1 MKLKSLLT
9 TTLMAA
15 TMLLWSNMGWGQETI
30 AGWTFPTTTGN
41 ETANVAAECGIMAAS
56 SVIYADGTNGS
67 DNWLG
72 TSGAVVY
79 YGGVAPVTDLCS
91 VTAATGA
98 LSLVNVSSNFNNKGI
113 VFKISLTGYESLNL
127 SYSTRGTNTGFSNH
141 EWLYST
147 DGIAFNSF
155 TTITGRNATSFS
167 TQSVDFSSIT
177 AIDNQPVVY
186 IKVIVSAAS
195 GTGNN
200 RFDNVRFTAF
210 EISGGD
216 DAPPVATFLPEG
228 GAPMWY

>member
-113 VFKISLTGYESLNL
+113 VFC
-127 SYSTRGTNTGFSNH
+127 
-141 EWLYST
+141 
-147 DGIAFNSF
+147 
-155 TTITGRNATSFS
+155 
-167 TQSVDFSSIT
+167 Q
-177 AIDNQPVVY
+177 
-186 IKVIVSAAS
+186 VSQ
-195 GTGNN
+195 GC
-200 RFDNVRFTAF
+200 
-210 EISGGD
+210 
-216 DAPPVATFLPEG
+216 L
-228 GAPMWY
+228 